1 MTRETHTPG
10 DTYLNFKAN
19 EKGASVFSSLA
30 TKYLPEVKNGRLTS
44 EEAHDL
50 LEKDVMLYLTGQDPS
65 ASLRASAIKMWEDKY
80 NIEWQAMDE
89 HNARSAAAQAAG
101 LVDAGVT
108 TPESIGETPWE
119 MYAKAVADKAPF
131 TPKPAGEDEEGR
143 WNTSKRLWM
152 ASSTNKYLNL
162 EEASTGRAMDKVGVK
177 DKAWKK
183 MLKSNLGGIYND
195 DDVAVNIQT
204 IRTEIENAENDSANL
219 NVTIPESS
227 VLYDGQWINRV
238 TYYPDEDYVIIWR
251 VDPTQGEQ
259 GPLPATSNW
268 AYTEL
273 AGGKPEGLP
282 FQIIYKHK
290 DGESSEGAPI
300 TQQYRELR
308 DTIALKMEEG
318 SGFEDPLQ
326 ALFDRAEAG
335 NLDQ

>member
-1 MTRETHTPG
+1 MTP
-10 DTYLNFKAN
+10 
-19 EKGASVFSSLA
+19 
-30 TKYLPEVKNGRLTS
+30 
-44 EEAHDL
+44 EEAHAV
-50 LEKDVMLYLTGQDPS
+50 LENDVMLYLTGQDPS

-80 NIEWQAMDE
+80 NMEWESMNE
-89 HNARSAAAQAAG
+89 HIARAEEAG
-101 LVDAGVT
+101 GDI
-108 TPESIGETPWE
+108 PPIPETPWE

-195 DDVAVNIQT
+195 DDDAVNIQT

-268 AYTEL
+268 AYTKQ
-273 AGGKPEGLP
+273 AGGEAAGLP